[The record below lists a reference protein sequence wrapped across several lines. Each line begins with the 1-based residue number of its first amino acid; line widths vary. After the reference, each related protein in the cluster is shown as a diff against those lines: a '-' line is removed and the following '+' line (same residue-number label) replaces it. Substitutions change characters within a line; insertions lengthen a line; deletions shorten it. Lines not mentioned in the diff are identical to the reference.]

1 MKNKGPLIP
10 RWLDQSLLHVGN
22 ILMVAVIL
30 APVFW
35 MIVTAVLPI
44 GLLMRRPPVLDF
56 SKASF
61 QPFMATILSREF
73 LDALLN
79 STILSFCTAVISVVG
94 GALGAYALARYRF
107 RGKNSMLLLLLGTQ
121 MAPGTIMVIPTFILL
136 NFFHRLD
143 SYSGLIVVH
152 VAFLS
157 PLVIWL
163 LYGFFKDIP
172 PSLERAARMD
182 GCSRLQALRLIV
194 APLSVNGL
202 VAAAIFCFISTWASF
217 LFPLVLSIRRLNLP
231 IMISRFTVLYDLD
244 FGKGARYGV
253 LVALPVVLV
262 TLLAQRYIM
271 KGIVEGAVKQ

>member
-1 MKNKGPLIP
+1 L
-10 RWLDQSLLHVGN
+10 R
-22 ILMVAVIL
+22 
-30 APVFW
+30 
-35 MIVTAVLPI
+35 
-44 GLLMRRPPVLDF
+44 
-56 SKASF
+56 SKEFVDAFVNS
-61 QPFMATILSREF
+61 MILSV
-73 LDALLN
+73 
-79 STILSFCTAVISVVG
+79 STAVISVAG
-94 GALGAYALARYRF
+94 GALGAYAIARYRF

-143 SYSGLIVVH
+143 SYSGLILVH

-182 GCSRLQALRLIV
+182 GCSRLQALRLVV

-202 VAAAIFCFISTWASF
+202 AAAGIFCFISTWASF
-217 LFPLVLSIRRLNLP
+217 LFPLVLAIRLLNLP
-231 IMISRFTVLYDLD
+231 IMISRFTVIYDLD
-244 FGKGARYGV
+244 FSKGARYGV

>member
-1 MKNKGPLIP
+1 MRTKRPLIP
-10 RWLDQSLLHVGN
+10 RWMHQPLLQIAN
-22 ILMVAVIL
+22 IFVVVLIL

-35 MIVTAVLPI
+35 MFVTAVLPI

-56 SKASF
+56 SKASLA
-61 QPFMATILSREF
+61 PFVTTIVSKEF
-73 LDALLN
+73 LNALLN
-79 STILSFCTAVISVVG
+79 STILSVFTSIISVAG
-94 GALGAYALARYRF
+94 GALGAYAIARYRF
-107 RGKNSMLLLLLGTQ
+107 KGKNSLLLLLLGTQ
-121 MAPGTIMVIPTFILL
+121 MAPGTIMVIPCFILL
-136 NFFHRLD
+136 NDMHLLD
-143 SYSGLIVVH
+143 TYSGLILIH

-182 GCSRLQALRLIV
+182 GCSRLQALRLVV

-202 VAAAIFCFISTWASF
+202 AAAGIFCFISTWASF
-217 LFPLVLSIRRLNLP
+217 LFPLVLSIQRITLP
-231 IMISRFTVLYDLD
+231 IMISRFTVMYDLD
-244 FGKGARYGV
+244 FSKGARYGL

-262 TLLAQRYIM
+262 TLLAQRYII

>member
-1 MKNKGPLIP
+1 MRRRGSTIPKALHEPL
-10 RWLDQSLLHVGN
+10 LQVANL
-22 ILMVAVIL
+22 LMVVFIL

-35 MIVTAVLPI
+35 MFTTAVLPI

-56 SKASF
+56 SQASF
-61 QPFMATILSREF
+61 APFLITLKSKEFQDAFINSVVLSV
-73 LDALLN
+73 A
-79 STILSFCTAVISVVG
+79 TAVFSVTL
-94 GALGAYALARYRF
+94 GALGAYAIARYRF
-107 RGKNSMLLLLLGTQ
+107 RLKNTMLIILLGTQ

-136 NFFHRLD
+136 NSMGLLD
-143 SYSGLIVVH
+143 QYSGLIMVH

-182 GCSRLQALRLIV
+182 GCSRLQALRLVV
-194 APLSVNGL
+194 APLSINGL
-202 VAAAIFCFISTWASF
+202 AAAAIFCFISTWASF
-217 LFPLVLSIRRLNLP
+217 LFPLVLAIRKLNLP
-231 IMISRFTVLYDLD
+231 IMISRFTVIYDLD

-262 TLLAQRYIM
+262 TILAQRFIM